1 MDHRSL
7 ADAQSAARQALTYV
21 ALHSLTGAA
30 TPDDLAAVM
39 RVVSST
45 APAASA
51 PEAGGL
57 TLNADEIKV
66 RGAGRRPLSLVGRE
80 VVVTATW
87 QVVKEHADGR
97 VSVALVAGGRA
108 AKRTPRKRKA

>member
-1 MDHRSL
+1 MQYHSL

-30 TPDDLAAVM
+30 RPEDLTAVL
-39 RVVSST
+39 RVLSST
-45 APAASA
+45 TPAAA
-51 PEAGGL
+51 DPEAEGL
-57 TLNADEIKV
+57 TLDADQFKL
-66 RGAGRRPLSLVGRE
+66 RGAGRRPVSLVGRE

-97 VSVALVAGGRA
+97 VTVALVADGRSA
-108 AKRTPRKRKA
+108 NRTARKRQA